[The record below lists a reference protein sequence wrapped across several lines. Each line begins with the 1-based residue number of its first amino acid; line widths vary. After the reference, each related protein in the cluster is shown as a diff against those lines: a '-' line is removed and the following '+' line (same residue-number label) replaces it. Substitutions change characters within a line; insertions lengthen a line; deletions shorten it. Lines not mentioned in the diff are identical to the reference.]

1 MSAPDTDRP
10 LILYHG
16 PECAD
21 GFCAAWLIRRY
32 VWRLAEFIPVNYGG
46 ALPDVAGRDLL
57 IVDFSYKRPVLEA
70 MAAAAKS
77 ILVLDHHETARKE
90 LAGLDYCLFDM
101 DRSGAEL
108 AWAWACA
115 RANET
120 TFKAPWLVRYVAD
133 RDLWR
138 WKLPNSRA
146 VNAALRSYPLTFD
159 AWDALY
165 RANPKAEYLVP
176 DGEAILRA
184 EAMAVATHVARARE
198 IELDGHKILAV
209 NASGLHSEI
218 AGALAEGRP
227 FGAVWFERDGLRQ
240 WSLRSREGG
249 IDVSEI
255 ARAHGG
261 GGHKQAA
268 GFEEPL

>member
-1 MSAPDTDRP
+1 MSGVDTDRP
-10 LILYHG
+10 LVLYHG

-21 GFCAAWLIRRY
+21 GFCAAWLIHRY
-32 VWRLAEFIPVNYGG
+32 VCRDAEFIPVNYGQ
-46 ALPDVAGRDLL
+46 APPDVAGRELL
-57 IVDFSYKRPVLEA
+57 IVDFSYPRPVLEQ

-77 ILVLDHHETARKE
+77 ILVLDHHKTAEQE
-90 LAGLDYCLFDM
+90 LAGLSYCQFDM

-108 AWAWACA
+108 AWVWVVSP
-115 RANET
+115 R
-120 TFKAPWLVRYVAD
+120 KPPWLVSYVAD

-138 WKLPNSRA
+138 WRLPNSRA

-159 AWDALY
+159 AWDAMY
-165 RANPKAEYLVP
+165 RANPKPDYLVA

-184 EAMAVATHVARARE
+184 EAVAVAAHVARARE

-209 NASGLHSEI
+209 NASYLYSEI

-227 FGAVWFERDGLRQ
+227 FGAVWFERDGMRQ

-261 GGHKQAA
+261 GGHRHAA
-268 GFEEPL
+268 GFEEAL